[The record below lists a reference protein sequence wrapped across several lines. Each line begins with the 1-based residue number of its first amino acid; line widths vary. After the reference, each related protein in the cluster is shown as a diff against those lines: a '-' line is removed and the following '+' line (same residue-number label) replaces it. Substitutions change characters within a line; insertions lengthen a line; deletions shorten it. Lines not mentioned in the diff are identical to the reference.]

1 MVSSPILGLYKGQ
14 EENLPVPSRAQ
25 CSSACDRISLE
36 PQPKSSSLQW
46 NFTTCHPSR
55 HMQATEWSDETPSFV
70 GLAKCLT
77 LKPLRS
83 LDFKRVVVLIRV
95 PFCPYFFCGTYY
107 LGYPKGDPNFDNHP
121 YLPHSIK
128 SPLHALCG
136 GGLDDNP
143 VLIWIYLP
151 PRTRIALETR

>member
-1 MVSSPILGLYKGQ
+1 M
-14 EENLPVPSRAQ
+14 ENKLPESTLTNQQMSNEYTHRLP
-25 CSSACDRISLE
+25 DPLKE
-36 PQPKSSSLQW
+36 PFKS
-46 NFTTCHPSR
+46 
-55 HMQATEWSDETPSFV
+55 
-70 GLAKCLT
+70 K
-77 LKPLRS
+77 
-83 LDFKRVVVLIRV
+83 DFIWVVVKLG
-95 PFCPYFFCGTYY
+95 CLSGSLLYYGTYY